1 MDWCDAILFIFDGRV
16 PDEGA
21 CFELG
26 YCYAKGKKCI
36 GYKTD
41 ARSFIDGYDK
51 CFAVH
56 QRLCS
61 AMSKNSKTISM
72 HKKENKNMK
81 NEKVT
86 VSRLFACL
94 MGVYITCLL
103 LSNLIAGKM
112 MAIGNVTLPAAVILF
127 PITYILCDV
136 FTEIYGYKN
145 MRTVIWMGFG
155 CSAFAV
161 IIYMITIALPHPDFW
176 GNQEAFATVLGT
188 TPRVFAASL
197 IGYLFGEF
205 SNSMILSK
213 LKVKTQGKNLWLR
226 TIGST
231 IVGEAFDTVIFLLGD
246 HANFYTT
253 PDDAVPVFV

>member
-1 MDWCDAILFIFDGRV
+1 
-16 PDEGA
+16 
-21 CFELG
+21 
-26 YCYAKGKKCI
+26 
-36 GYKTD
+36 
-41 ARSFIDGYDK
+41 
-51 CFAVH
+51 
-56 QRLCS
+56 
-61 AMSKNSKTISM
+61 
-72 HKKENKNMK
+72 MK

-112 MAIGNVTLPAAVILF
+112 MALGSVTLPAAVILF
-127 PITYILCDV
+127 PITYILGDV

-145 MRTVIWMGFG
+145 MRTVIWMGFA

-213 LKVKTQGKNLWLR
+213 LKVKTEGKKLWMR

-231 IVGEAFDTVIFLLGD
+231 IVGEAFDTVIFISISFWGTMPTETLLQMML
-246 HANFYTT
+246 FQYLFKVCYEIIFT
-253 PDDAVPVFV
+253 PVTYAVVRKLKKIEDMDTYDTDVNYNPFAGK

>member
-1 MDWCDAILFIFDGRV
+1 M
-16 PDEGA
+16 
-21 CFELG
+21 
-26 YCYAKGKKCI
+26 
-36 GYKTD
+36 T
-41 ARSFIDGYDK
+41 
-51 CFAVH
+51 
-56 QRLCS
+56 
-61 AMSKNSKTISM
+61 
-72 HKKENKNMK
+72 
-81 NEKVT
+81 NEKAT

-112 MAIGNVTLPAAVILF
+112 MALGSVTLPAAVILF
-127 PITYILCDV
+127 PITYILGDV

-145 MRTVIWMGFG
+145 MRTVIWMGFA

-213 LKVKTQGKNLWLR
+213 LKVKTEGKKLWMR

-231 IVGEAFDTVIFLLGD
+231 IVGEAFDTVIFISISFWGTMPTETLLQMML
-246 HANFYTT
+246 FQYMFKVCYEIIFT
-253 PDDAVPVFV
+253 PVTYAVVRKLKKIEDMDTYDTDVNYNPFAGK

>member
-1 MDWCDAILFIFDGRV
+1 
-16 PDEGA
+16 
-21 CFELG
+21 
-26 YCYAKGKKCI
+26 
-36 GYKTD
+36 
-41 ARSFIDGYDK
+41 
-51 CFAVH
+51 
-56 QRLCS
+56 
-61 AMSKNSKTISM
+61 
-72 HKKENKNMK
+72 MK

-112 MAIGNVTLPAAVILF
+112 MALGSVTLPAAVILF
-127 PITYILCDV
+127 PITYILGDV

-145 MRTVIWMGFG
+145 MRTVIWMGFA

-213 LKVKTQGKNLWLR
+213 LKVKTEGKKLWMR
-226 TIGST
+226 TIGAT
-231 IVGEAFDTVIFLLGD
+231 IVGEAFDTVIFISISFWGTMPTETLLQMML
-246 HANFYTT
+246 FQYLFKVCYEIIFT
-253 PDDAVPVFV
+253 PVTYAVVRKLKKIEDMDTYDTDVNYNPFAGK